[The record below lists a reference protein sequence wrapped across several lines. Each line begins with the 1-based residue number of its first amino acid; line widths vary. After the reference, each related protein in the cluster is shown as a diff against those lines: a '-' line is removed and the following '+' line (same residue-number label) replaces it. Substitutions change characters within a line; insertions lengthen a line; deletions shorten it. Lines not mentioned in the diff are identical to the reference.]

1 VSDAEN
7 LIVVYKTANATEAY
21 LVKNLLAEDGI
32 KASVGEEHEFL
43 SLPITPS
50 DVLVLKS
57 DEARARV
64 IVDQYDAVQKQR
76 ADRPDWD
83 CPACQAHVVGAF
95 DECDVCGA
103 DRPGSEDD
111 DTE

>member
-1 VSDAEN
+1 MSQADE

-21 LVKNLLAEDGI
+21 LVKNLLVEEGI

-50 DVLVLKS
+50 DVLVLKK
-57 DEARARV
+57 DEARARA
-64 IVDQYDAVQKQR
+64 IVDEYDAVQKQR
-76 ADRPDWD
+76 ADRPDWV
-83 CPACQAHVVGAF
+83 CPKCNAAVVGAF

-103 DRPGSEDD
+103 DRPGSEDSD
-111 DTE
+111 E